1 MENHSTIELI
11 EKEQVSN
18 YSFPADDVLTDKDQI
33 KIRLASLEKAALLG
47 NGYKGKVKIIFQ
59 TTEGLKAVETTVWQ
73 ASEDNILLK
82 GSTRIPIHAVVEVQI

>member
-1 MENHSTIELI
+1 MDTNMEIELI

-33 KIRLASLEKAALLG
+33 KIRMASLEKAALLG

-59 TTEGLKAVETTVWQ
+59 TTEGIKAVETTVWQ
-73 ASEDNILLK
+73 ASDDNILLK
-82 GSTRIPIHAVVEVQI
+82 GSVRIPIHTVIEVQI

>member
-1 MENHSTIELI
+1 MESNNTIELI

-18 YSFPADDVLTDKDQI
+18 YSFPANDVLTDKDQV

-59 TTEGLKAVETTVWQ
+59 TTQGTKAVETTVWQ

-82 GSTRIPIHAVVEVQI
+82 GSIRIPIHAVIEVQI